1 MADPDLS
8 SRLLFVHRSL
18 LSGEVTAPRVLF
30 SLCLEPL
37 VKTLR
42 LKAPKTARE
51 EMWQDAAIDAILELI
66 ARPHRYDP
74 RKSAVL
80 TYLSVIAQ
88 RRLIDALRRET
99 RQTQVT
105 SLETDLASQSFVAGE
120 DESANTLLERL
131 DQRGDSSQWQLGEAQ
146 VLLESSEERARLD
159 GILREILPDARD
171 RRAFELI
178 AQGRVATE
186 ELAAALELE
195 ELPVAEQRKEV
206 KRHRDRI
213 MKRIQRQQSRWGAC
227 NDET

>member
-131 DQRGDSSQWQLGEAQ
+131 AQRGDSSQWQLGEAQ

>member
-131 DQRGDSSQWQLGEAQ
+131 DQRGDFSQWQLGEAQ

>member
-131 DQRGDSSQWQLGEAQ
+131 AQRGDFSQWQLGEAQ